1 MVCLYIPWCIAPT
14 YSCSLYFM
22 CFGGEATLAI
32 DREARRETC
41 RAEVKKSPLHIA
53 ARFDQPV
60 DGCSRGRRP
69 SFLAAGSL

>member
-1 MVCLYIPWCIAPT
+1 
-14 YSCSLYFM
+14 M
-22 CFGGEATLAI
+22 CFGGEATLVM

-41 RAEVKKSPLHIA
+41 RAEVEKFPLHIA

-69 SFLAAGSL
+69 SFLAAGAL